1 MCIRKAQE
9 KPPEKLSWAAAAVV
23 CLSVCVCVW
32 ESCTCVCLCVCVSVV
47 SFLKCK
53 HTHTHTHR
61 CRCRW
66 PKILG
71 VKVMQAEHIQN
82 CCCACECACVCMCEW
97 CVCVCVWMW
106 TCGYT
111 HMHVLLTYED
121 SLVSFLARKSNQ
133 HTQQARAGAGTE
145 SGARYV
151 YATLNEW
158 SFVHNSFQR
167 GMG

>member
-9 KPPEKLSWAAAAVV
+9 KPPKSWVELQLQSCV
-23 CLSVCVCVW
+23 CVRVCVW
-32 ESCTCVCLCVCVSVV
+32 ESCTCVCLCVCECGQL
-47 SFLKCK
+47 LKMQA
-53 HTHTHTHR
+53 HTDTH
-61 CRCRW
+61 RCRW

-82 CCCACECACVCMCEW
+82 CCCARVW
-97 CVCVCVWMW
+97 VCVCVSECVCVWA
-106 TCGYT
+106 CGYT
-111 HMHVLLTYED
+111 HMHVLLTYEN

-133 HTQQARAGAGTE
+133 HTQQARAGAGAE